1 MKNHAPHHKDIADI
15 LGSVRDRDHYT
26 VIRDFFELSAISIR
40 NNFDHG
46 NEYANLEKRYKEI
59 AQGYKKEYLE
69 GFATALGML
78 GKKIQDAVN
87 GNAPFADWAG
97 ELYMDSGTS
106 NGKAGQFF
114 TPYSVSQCMARI
126 NFPKDEV
133 RAKLGSDPNRV
144 LTIYEPTCGAGG
156 LIVASI
162 DALNEAGVNYSWN
175 GRGLISRNK
184 SGAGTT
190 RTARPCRE
198 VGDPPENAP
207 EPPQSRNYGSPFR
220 RLPKPYLPWTLTGNI
235 AFSRRI
241 PMGLGLPYNGSK
253 NTIAEDIVKC
263 LPRGGKL
270 LDACCGGG
278 AVLMAAAMSN
288 RWEKVVGNDLN
299 PATIALLD
307 AVLIHK
313 GQIEYEHPP
322 VCTRRD
328 FFNSLQRI
336 ANGDFTIQDCVN
348 KYCASFRNN
357 GQTYLWNEDIEK
369 VKTNVEDMLCNH
381 NAK

>member
-69 GFATALGML
+69 GFATALGLL

-133 RAKLGSDPNRV
+133 RAKLGDDPNRV

-175 GRGLISRNK
+175 
-184 SGAGTT
+184 AFVD
-190 RTARPCRE
+190 C
-198 VGDPPENAP
+198 GDIDPRCVHMTYVTLSLLGVPAVV
-207 EPPQSRNYGSPFR
+207 
-220 RLPKPYLPWTLTGNI
+220 RLGDALAMKYHRAWFTPAYIFNWPHFKKELN
-235 AFSRRI
+235 
-241 PMGLGLPYNGSK
+241 
-253 NTIAEDIVKC
+253 
-263 LPRGGKL
+263 GGKV
-270 LDACCGGG
+270 DSYPTTPTKHATPDNKVETETKE
-278 AVLMAAAMSN
+278 VLSAITEPAM
-288 RWEKVVGNDLN
+288 D
-299 PATIALLD
+299 
-307 AVLIHK
+307 
-313 GQIEYEHPP
+313 
-322 VCTRRD
+322 
-328 FFNSLQRI
+328 
-336 ANGDFTIQDCVN
+336 ANGQYSLF
-348 KYCASFRNN
+348 
-357 GQTYLWNEDIEK
+357 
-369 VKTNVEDMLCNH
+369 
-381 NAK
+381 

>member
-46 NEYANLEKRYKEI
+46 NEYANLEKRYTEI

-87 GNAPFADWAG
+87 CNAPFADWAG

-133 RAKLGSDPNRV
+133 KAKLGDDPNHV

-175 GRGLISRNK
+175 AFVDCGDIDPRCVHMTYVTLSLLGVPAVVRLGDALAMEYRQNWFTPAYLMAWPHFKRQIGRGNYPNSATVPK
-184 SGAGTT
+184 SS
-190 RTARPCRE
+190 E
-198 VGDPPENAP
+198 PPENAP
-207 EPPQSRNYGSPFR
+207 EPPKQETREPV
-220 RLPKPYLPWTLTGNI
+220 P
-235 AFSRRI
+235 A
-241 PMGLGLPYNGSK
+241 
-253 NTIAEDIVKC
+253 IAETVPTMD
-263 LPRGGKL
+263 
-270 LDACCGGG
+270 
-278 AVLMAAAMSN
+278 
-288 RWEKVVGNDLN
+288 
-299 PATIALLD
+299 
-307 AVLIHK
+307 
-313 GQIEYEHPP
+313 
-322 VCTRRD
+322 
-328 FFNSLQRI
+328 
-336 ANGDFTIQDCVN
+336 ANGQYSLF
-348 KYCASFRNN
+348 
-357 GQTYLWNEDIEK
+357 
-369 VKTNVEDMLCNH
+369 
-381 NAK
+381 

>member
-1 MKNHAPHHKDIADI
+1 MATNFKHKDISQIFDM
-15 LGSVRDRDHYT
+15 VRDRDHYT

-46 NEYANLEKRYKEI
+46 NEYANLEKRYTEI

-133 RAKLGSDPNRV
+133 LAKLGSDPNRV

-175 GRGLISRNK
+175 AFVDCGDIDPRCVHMTYVTLSLLGVPAVVRLGDALMMEYRQAWFTPAYLMAWPHFKRQIGRGKYPNSATVPK
-184 SGAGTT
+184 SSDT
-190 RTARPCRE
+190 
-198 VGDPPENAP
+198 PENAP
-207 EPPQSRNYGSPFR
+207 EPPKQE
-220 RLPKPYLPWTLTGNI
+220 TLEPVP
-235 AFSRRI
+235 AV
-241 PMGLGLPYNGSK
+241 
-253 NTIAEDIVKC
+253 AETVPTMD
-263 LPRGGKL
+263 
-270 LDACCGGG
+270 
-278 AVLMAAAMSN
+278 
-288 RWEKVVGNDLN
+288 
-299 PATIALLD
+299 
-307 AVLIHK
+307 
-313 GQIEYEHPP
+313 
-322 VCTRRD
+322 
-328 FFNSLQRI
+328 
-336 ANGDFTIQDCVN
+336 ANGQYSLF
-348 KYCASFRNN
+348 
-357 GQTYLWNEDIEK
+357 
-369 VKTNVEDMLCNH
+369 
-381 NAK
+381 

>member
-1 MKNHAPHHKDIADI
+1 MANNFKHKDISQIFDM
-15 LGSVRDRDHYT
+15 VRDRDHYT

-59 AQGYKKEYLE
+59 ARGYKKEYLE

-133 RAKLGSDPNRV
+133 LTKLGSDPNRV

-156 LIVASI
+156 LIVAAI

-175 GRGLISRNK
+175 AFVDCGDIAPRCVHMTYVTLSLLGVPAVVRLGDALMMEYRQTWFTPAYLIAWPHFKRQIGRGNYPNSATVPK
-184 SGAGTT
+184 SSE
-190 RTARPCRE
+190 PQ
-198 VGDPPENAP
+198 ENAP
-207 EPPQSRNYGSPFR
+207 EPPKQETR
-220 RLPKPYLPWTLTGNI
+220 KPVP
-235 AFSRRI
+235 A
-241 PMGLGLPYNGSK
+241 
-253 NTIAEDIVKC
+253 IAETVPTMD
-263 LPRGGKL
+263 
-270 LDACCGGG
+270 
-278 AVLMAAAMSN
+278 
-288 RWEKVVGNDLN
+288 
-299 PATIALLD
+299 
-307 AVLIHK
+307 
-313 GQIEYEHPP
+313 
-322 VCTRRD
+322 
-328 FFNSLQRI
+328 
-336 ANGDFTIQDCVN
+336 ANGQYSLF
-348 KYCASFRNN
+348 
-357 GQTYLWNEDIEK
+357 
-369 VKTNVEDMLCNH
+369 
-381 NAK
+381 

>member
-1 MKNHAPHHKDIADI
+1 MANNFKHKDISQIFDM
-15 LGSVRDRDHYT
+15 VRDRDYYT
-26 VIRDFFELSAISIR
+26 VVRDFFELSAISIR

-59 AQGYKKEYLE
+59 ARGYKKEYLE

-133 RAKLGSDPNRV
+133 LDKLGNDPNRV

-175 GRGLISRNK
+175 AFVDCGDIDPRCVHMTYVTLSLLGVPAVVRLGDALMMEYRQTWFTPAYLMAWPHFKAQIGRGNYPNSATVPK
-184 SGAGTT
+184 SS
-190 RTARPCRE
+190 E
-198 VGDPPENAP
+198 PPENAP
-207 EPPQSRNYGSPFR
+207 EPPKQETQE
-220 RLPKPYLPWTLTGNI
+220 L
-235 AFSRRI
+235 AQA
-241 PMGLGLPYNGSK
+241 
-253 NTIAEDIVKC
+253 IAETV
-263 LPRGGKL
+263 PT
-270 LDACCGGG
+270 
-278 AVLMAAAMSN
+278 MN
-288 RWEKVVGNDLN
+288 
-299 PATIALLD
+299 
-307 AVLIHK
+307 
-313 GQIEYEHPP
+313 
-322 VCTRRD
+322 
-328 FFNSLQRI
+328 
-336 ANGDFTIQDCVN
+336 ANGQYSLF
-348 KYCASFRNN
+348 
-357 GQTYLWNEDIEK
+357 
-369 VKTNVEDMLCNH
+369 
-381 NAK
+381 

>member
-1 MKNHAPHHKDIADI
+1 MKNHAAHHKDIADI

-26 VIRDFFELSAISIR
+26 VVRDFFELSAISIR

-46 NEYANLEKRYKEI
+46 NEYPNLEKRYKEI

-133 RAKLGSDPNRV
+133 LAKLGSDPNRV

-156 LIVASI
+156 LIVAAI

-175 GRGLISRNK
+175 AFVDCGDIDPRCVHMTYVTLSLLGVPAVVRLGDALMMEYRQAWFTPAYLIAWPHFKRQIGRGNYPNSATVPK
-184 SGAGTT
+184 SS
-190 RTARPCRE
+190 E
-198 VGDPPENAP
+198 PPENAP
-207 EPPQSRNYGSPFR
+207 EPPKQEIREPV
-220 RLPKPYLPWTLTGNI
+220 P
-235 AFSRRI
+235 A
-241 PMGLGLPYNGSK
+241 
-253 NTIAEDIVKC
+253 IAETVPTMD
-263 LPRGGKL
+263 
-270 LDACCGGG
+270 
-278 AVLMAAAMSN
+278 
-288 RWEKVVGNDLN
+288 
-299 PATIALLD
+299 
-307 AVLIHK
+307 
-313 GQIEYEHPP
+313 
-322 VCTRRD
+322 
-328 FFNSLQRI
+328 
-336 ANGDFTIQDCVN
+336 ANGQYSLF
-348 KYCASFRNN
+348 
-357 GQTYLWNEDIEK
+357 
-369 VKTNVEDMLCNH
+369 
-381 NAK
+381 

>member
-1 MKNHAPHHKDIADI
+1 MGSTATAEIARM
-15 LGSVRDRDHYT
+15 LGSIHDRDHYT

-46 NEYANLEKRYKEI
+46 PEHANLEKRYTEI

-133 RAKLGSDPNRV
+133 MAKLGSDPNRV

-156 LIVASI
+156 LIVAAI

-175 GRGLISRNK
+175 VFVDCGDIDSRCVHMTYVTLSLLGVPAVVRLGDALMMEYRQAWFTPAYLMAWPHFKKQIGRGNYPNSATVPK
-184 SGAGTT
+184 SSE
-190 RTARPCRE
+190 PQ
-198 VGDPPENAP
+198 ENDP
-207 EPPQSRNYGSPFR
+207 EPPKEETQE
-220 RLPKPYLPWTLTGNI
+220 LAT
-235 AFSRRI
+235 AV
-241 PMGLGLPYNGSK
+241 
-253 NTIAEDIVKC
+253 AETVPTMD
-263 LPRGGKL
+263 
-270 LDACCGGG
+270 
-278 AVLMAAAMSN
+278 
-288 RWEKVVGNDLN
+288 
-299 PATIALLD
+299 
-307 AVLIHK
+307 
-313 GQIEYEHPP
+313 
-322 VCTRRD
+322 
-328 FFNSLQRI
+328 
-336 ANGDFTIQDCVN
+336 ANGQYSLF
-348 KYCASFRNN
+348 
-357 GQTYLWNEDIEK
+357 
-369 VKTNVEDMLCNH
+369 
-381 NAK
+381 

>member
-15 LGSVRDRDHYT
+15 LGMIHDRDHYT

-46 NEYANLEKRYKEI
+46 PEHANLEKRYTEI

-126 NFPKDEV
+126 NFPKDDV
-133 RAKLGSDPNRV
+133 RAKLGDDPNRV

-175 GRGLISRNK
+175 AFVDCGDIDPRCVHMTYVTLSLLGVPAVVRLGDALMMEYRQTWFTPAYLMAWPHFKKQIGRGNYPNSATVPK
-184 SGAGTT
+184 SSE
-190 RTARPCRE
+190 PQ
-198 VGDPPENAP
+198 ENAP
-207 EPPQSRNYGSPFR
+207 EPLKQETREPVP
-220 RLPKPYLPWTLTGNI
+220 
-235 AFSRRI
+235 A
-241 PMGLGLPYNGSK
+241 
-253 NTIAEDIVKC
+253 IAETVPTMD
-263 LPRGGKL
+263 
-270 LDACCGGG
+270 
-278 AVLMAAAMSN
+278 
-288 RWEKVVGNDLN
+288 
-299 PATIALLD
+299 
-307 AVLIHK
+307 
-313 GQIEYEHPP
+313 
-322 VCTRRD
+322 
-328 FFNSLQRI
+328 
-336 ANGDFTIQDCVN
+336 ANGQYSLF
-348 KYCASFRNN
+348 
-357 GQTYLWNEDIEK
+357 
-369 VKTNVEDMLCNH
+369 
-381 NAK
+381 